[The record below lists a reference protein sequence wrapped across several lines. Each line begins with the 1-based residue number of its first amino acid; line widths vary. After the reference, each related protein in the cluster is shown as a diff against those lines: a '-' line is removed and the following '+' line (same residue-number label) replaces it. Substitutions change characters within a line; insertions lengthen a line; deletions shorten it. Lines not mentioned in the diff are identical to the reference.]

1 MLATASRPNW
11 GACLSEPDNVDRASQ
26 FEQLRFAKGQQW
38 YVATAAVTLLSAIFW
53 IERSIRL
60 VRLEKIF
67 VTFCIGLIAGFGIC
81 FLVKLQNHLK
91 EVRLTLGYPND
102 LNPWWRGVDVLSVLI
117 GVVALAALVVLYFL
131 WTHHISAAGGAANQ
145 TTLWLSETSVVVTS
159 AASPRW

>member
-1 MLATASRPNW
+1 M
-11 GACLSEPDNVDRASQ
+11 SEPDNVDRASQ

-60 VRLEKIF
+60 VRWEKIF
-67 VTFCIGLIAGFGIC
+67 ATVFIGLIAGFGIC

-91 EVRLTLGYPND
+91 EVRLTIGYPND

-131 WTHHISAAGGAANQ
+131 WSHQ
-145 TTLWLSETSVVVTS
+145 VS
-159 AASPRW
+159 AASPA

>member
-1 MLATASRPNW
+1 M
-11 GACLSEPDNVDRASQ
+11 SEPDNVDRASQ

-60 VRLEKIF
+60 NRPEKIIATVF
-67 VTFCIGLIAGFGIC
+67 IGMIAGFGIC

-102 LNPWWRGVDVLSVLI
+102 LNPWWRGVDVFSILI
-117 GVVALAALVVLYFL
+117 SVVALAALVVVYFL
-131 WTHHISAAGGAANQ
+131 WTHP
-145 TTLWLSETSVVVTS
+145 LS
-159 AASPRW
+159 AAS

>member
-1 MLATASRPNW
+1 M
-11 GACLSEPDNVDRASQ
+11 SEPDNVDRASQ
-26 FEQLRFAKGQQW
+26 FEQLGFAKGQQW

-53 IERSIRL
+53 IAQSIRL
-60 VRLEKIF
+60 VRWEKIF
-67 VTFCIGLIAGFGIC
+67 ATVFIGLIAGFGIC

-131 WTHHISAAGGAANQ
+131 WTHP
-145 TTLWLSETSVVVTS
+145 LSV
-159 AASPRW
+159 AS